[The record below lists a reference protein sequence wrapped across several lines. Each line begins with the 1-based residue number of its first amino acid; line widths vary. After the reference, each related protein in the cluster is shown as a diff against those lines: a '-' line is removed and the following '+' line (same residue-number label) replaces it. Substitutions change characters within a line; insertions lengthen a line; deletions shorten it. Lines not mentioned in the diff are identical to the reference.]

1 MAIASALSRHL
12 VQARNKNG
20 DANMQKDRNLTD
32 QDVLDIIKHY
42 EELDTTN
49 FPVTEPAIIKKLHH
63 KKAMEQ
69 QFIISLS
76 DETLELLSQHNT
88 HQDHKRLDAVIKATY
103 MPV

>member
-1 MAIASALSRHL
+1 MAIPSALSQHL

-49 FPVTEPAIIKKLHH
+49 FPVTEPAIIKKLRH

-88 HQDHKRLDAVIKATY
+88 HQDHKRLDAVIKAMYT
-103 MPV
+103 PV